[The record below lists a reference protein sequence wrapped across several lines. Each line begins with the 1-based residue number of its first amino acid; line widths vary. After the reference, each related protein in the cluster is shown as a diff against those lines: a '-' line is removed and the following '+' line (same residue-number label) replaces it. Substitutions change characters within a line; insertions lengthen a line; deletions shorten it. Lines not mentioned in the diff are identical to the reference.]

1 MATVK
6 RWVDA
11 RGIKS
16 YDGLLEKAKEPRVV
30 LGEAGSNAPHT
41 YTPTA
46 SEEDFKA
53 MLKKCGFG
61 KLVRKKKKGLAQKSS
76 RPFVTNLSLEI
87 LNALGIQQSR
97 SVAEGGID

>member
-1 MATVK
+1 MGGCTRDK
-6 RWVDA
+6 ELRWVA
-11 RGIKS
+11 RKGQRTS
-16 YDGLLEKAKEPRVV
+16 SGTGRSWLER
-30 LGEAGSNAPHT
+30 PHT